1 MMVFITLHNR
11 GHEVIVNAKQI
22 SEIIALPSKRS
33 CITFV
38 GGDNS
43 QIVDESLGEIVE
55 LLKAIDKNVWR
66 ESE

>member
-11 GHEVIVNAKQI
+11 GREVIVNAKQI
-22 SEIIALPSKRS
+22 SEIISLPSKRT

-43 QIVDESLGEIVE
+43 QIVDESIGEIVE
-55 LLKAIDKNVWR
+55 FLKAIDRNVWR
-66 ESE
+66 DNG